1 MKECYF
7 YYDNLLD
14 VLCYDDACQLKHYAQ
29 NPVRKDASDITTK
42 MATILWTW
50 CVIAFTLPTIQ
61 INGVRKHAIRTEGSN
76 IKDVNTEVCEQL
88 FSWLSRFSYITKH
101 MNRWRLLFLMLY
113 LIDNHNEDVANTL

>member
-42 MATILWTW
+42 MVTILWTW
-50 CVIAFTLPTIQ
+50 CVIPFTLPTIQ

-76 IKDVNTEVCEQL
+76 IKVIEGQ
-88 FSWLSRFSYITKH
+88 FFKR
-101 MNRWRLLFLMLY
+101 
-113 LIDNHNEDVANTL
+113 